1 MTPHPLSDY
10 PNRRPG
16 QIQAFPPRAGCFPV
30 GFWAVFSLLLLVA
43 AAVAFIGQTAWGFGY
58 TVRRDAFPVFNNPT
72 MISGKAAEKLG
83 VVFPRAA
90 VIGVVINGDARAYPI
105 NIMGFHELGNDT
117 VGGVP
122 IAVSW

>member
-1 MTPHPLSDY
+1 MTQSHLPRIS
-10 PNRRPG
+10 NRRPG
-16 QIQAFPPRAGCFPV
+16 KIPALFPRVGYSPN
-30 GFWAVFSLLLLVA
+30 GFWAVLPLLILVV
-43 AAVAFIGQTAWGFGY
+43 AAVAFTSRTAWGFGY
-58 TVRRDAFPVFNNPT
+58 TVRRDTFPVFNDPT
-72 MISGKAAEKLG
+72 MISGKAAEKQG

-117 VGGVP
+117 VGGIP

>member
-1 MTPHPLSDY
+1 MNQNHLL
-10 PNRRPG
+10 R
-16 QIQAFPPRAGCFPV
+16 
-30 GFWAVFSLLLLVA
+30 AVFSLLLLVA
-43 AAVAFIGQTAWGFGY
+43 SATAFTSPLAWGFGY
-58 TVRRDAFPVFNNPT
+58 TVRRDSFPVFNNPT
-72 MISGKAAEKLG
+72 MISGRAAEKQG

-117 VGGVP
+117 VGGIP